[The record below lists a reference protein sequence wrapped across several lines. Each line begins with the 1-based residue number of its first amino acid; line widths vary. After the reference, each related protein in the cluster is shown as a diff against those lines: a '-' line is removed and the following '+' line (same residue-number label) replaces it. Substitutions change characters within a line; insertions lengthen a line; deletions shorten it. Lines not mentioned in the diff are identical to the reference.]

1 MLVCGIAYPTK
12 FGLLTP
18 IEGVKKNALGYQTP
32 PPLDISDQKAPYGII
47 KLSVVFFYRRVFL
60 VRKMSVFDIVTKI
73 TILVIIAWTVAFFI
87 RYIFICGT
95 HPAADWYGVYN
106 WEAYCP
112 MENRSKSALIISE
125 LITAILVLGLP
136 LPVVRKLFLLRLP
149 VTAKLT
155 KIDLET

>member
-1 MLVCGIAYPTK
+1 MLIIQIDEAFNLLMIAT
-12 FGLLTP
+12 
-18 IEGVKKNALGYQTP
+18 
-32 PPLDISDQKAPYGII
+32 YGII

-60 VRKMSVFDIVTKI
+60 GRKMSVFDIVTKI

-95 HPAADWYGVYN
+95 HLAADWYGVYD

-112 MENRSKSALIISE
+112 MEYHSKSALIISE
-125 LITAILVLGLP
+125 LITAVLVLGLP
-136 LPVVRKLFLLRLP
+136 LPVVRKLFLQRLP
-149 VTAKLT
+149 VTAELT